1 MIDGIKAFSNIG
13 LNYPS
18 RVVELHSD
26 LVKGA
31 MAAFSGTESMR
42 IIQEYWFVYPRE
54 GLCKCPLNY
63 LVSRG
68 GNTQGAFLLAFGLI
82 NVNSADILEF
92 IGSLLEL
99 FFHTGKPLVIN
110 SIQGLFWL
118 RHAWSHV
125 SGFALDFFVGIHK
138 RIFIR
143 IVSNKLTTKYD
154 IARICF
160 TQFS

>member
-1 MIDGIKAFSNIG
+1 M
-13 LNYPS
+13 
-18 RVVELHSD
+18 VELQSD
-26 LVKGA
+26 LVQGA

-54 GLCKCPLNY
+54 SLCKRLLNY

-68 GNTQGAFLLAFGLI
+68 GNAQGAFLLAFELI

-92 IGSLLEL
+92 ICSLLEL

-110 SIQGLFWL
+110 SVQGL
-118 RHAWSHV
+118 V

-143 IVSNKLTTKYD
+143 IVSNKFTTKYD